1 LGEGVW
7 DAKQRE
13 SEKNGGNGVRFH
25 GSKVR
30 SRGEGRKFARMEK
43 IVNWGVLGAG
53 RIAHKFV
60 QDLLTLPNARL
71 HAVASTS
78 LQRAEEFARQ
88 YGAPHAYGRYDGL
101 LACPDLDVVYVATP
115 HHGHAENSIMLLE
128 NGIPVL
134 CEKPLAING
143 RQVAAMLDASE
154 RHQTYLMEALWTRF
168 LPKIQRLLS
177 LVEGGEIGKLQAIK
191 ADFGFRKEFD
201 PANRIFDP
209 KQGGGSLLDV
219 GIYPI
224 FLSYLLLGKPQT
236 VKAVARIGP
245 TGVDETCA
253 MLFQYAG
260 GELAML
266 DSAITTVTPCEALL
280 FGTKG
285 TLKLNSRW
293 HEPGGDMTR
302 TRYNGTELRRVYYE
316 PEGFGY
322 QYEAE
327 AVMADLAAGRTEN
340 ALVSWQVSRDLM
352 DIMDAVRR
360 EAGIVYRE
368 ID

>member
-1 LGEGVW
+1 MGQKYAALP
-7 DAKQRE
+7 KR
-13 SEKNGGNGVRFH
+13 
-25 GSKVR
+25 
-30 SRGEGRKFARMEK
+30 RKFARMEK

-78 LQRAEEFARQ
+78 AGRAADFARQ

-115 HHGHAENSIMLLE
+115 HHGHADNTILLLE
-128 NGIPVL
+128 NGIAVL

-143 RQVAAMLDASE
+143 RQVSAMLDAAE

-168 LPKIQRLLS
+168 LPKIQRVLG
-177 LVEGGEIGKLQAIK
+177 LVEEGRIGKLQAVK
-191 ADFGFRKEFD
+191 ADFGFRKDFD
-201 PANRIFDP
+201 PTNRVFDAR
-209 KQGGGSLLDV
+209 QGGGSLLDV

-253 MLFQYAG
+253 MLFQYGG
-260 GELAML
+260 GEIALL

-280 FGTKG
+280 FGTEG
-285 TLKLNSRW
+285 TLKLSSRW
-293 HEPGGDMTR
+293 HEPGGDLTL
-302 TRYNGTELRRVYYE
+302 TRYDGTGPQVFHYE
-316 PEGFGY
+316 REGFGY
-322 QYEAE
+322 QYEAA

-340 ALVSWQVSRDLM
+340 ALVSRQFSRDLM
-352 DIMDAVRR
+352 DIMDAVRW
-360 EAGIVYRE
+360 EAGIVYE
-368 ID
+368 GVD